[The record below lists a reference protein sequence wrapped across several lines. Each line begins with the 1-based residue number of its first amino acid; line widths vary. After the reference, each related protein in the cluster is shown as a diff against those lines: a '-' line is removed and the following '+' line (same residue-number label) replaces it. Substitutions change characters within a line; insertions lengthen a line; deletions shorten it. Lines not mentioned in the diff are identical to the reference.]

1 MLRSIYRTISIAHAA
16 TAANRLLQFSSP
28 RMLEDMGIVKEI
40 FIADTVAKVQ
50 AEFDAKDA
58 AKANQS
64 MSNLVNSRSN
74 PNLAEAV

>member
-50 AEFDAKDA
+50 AEFDAEDA
-58 AKANQS
+58 AKTSVAP
-64 MSNLVNSRSN
+64 VNA
-74 PNLAEAV
+74 NLAGAV

>member
-1 MLRSIYRTISIAHAA
+1 MCRKIYRAMVLAQASSAA
-16 TAANRLLQFSSP
+16 TRLLQFSSP